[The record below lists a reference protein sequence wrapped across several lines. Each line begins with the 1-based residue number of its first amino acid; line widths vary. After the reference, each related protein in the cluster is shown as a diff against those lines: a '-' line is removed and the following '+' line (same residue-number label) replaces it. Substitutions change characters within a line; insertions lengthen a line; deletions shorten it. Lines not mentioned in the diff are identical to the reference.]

1 MGRRDI
7 LDHYSLKAQ
16 KEGYPA
22 RSVYKL
28 QEIQEKF
35 KIMKSGDKII
45 DVGASPGSW
54 TMYALKIAQG
64 KGLVVGADLKPLNLK
79 KEYPNLFFM
88 QGDVFKQETIDFLS
102 QKGPFNVVLSDAAP
116 NTTGNRLTDT
126 ARSFDLVKEII
137 EFTDKILLKGGN
149 SVVQV
154 FQGEDHKI
162 LLDRMKEIFTDVKTF
177 KPKSVRSESF
187 ETYFI
192 GINKI

>member
-1 MGRRDI
+1 MSRRDK

-28 QEIQEKF
+28 EEIQNKF
-35 KIMKSGDKII
+35 KIMKPGQKII

-54 TMYALKIAQG
+54 TMYALKVIQG
-64 KGLVVGADLKPLNLK
+64 SGLVVGADLKPLNLK

-88 QGDVFKQETIDFLS
+88 QGDVFKKETVDFLS
-102 QKGPFNVVLSDAAP
+102 EKGPFDVVLSDAAP
-116 NTTGNRLTDT
+116 STTGNRLTDT
-126 ARSFDLVKEII
+126 SRSLDLVLEILNLTDNILKE
-137 EFTDKILLKGGN
+137 GGN
-149 SVVQV
+149 CVFKI
-154 FQGEDHKI
+154 FQGEDSHQV
-162 LLDRMKEIFTDVKTF
+162 LDKMKKMFNDVKTF

-192 GINKI
+192 GLNKK

>member
-1 MGRRDI
+1 MGRRDK
-7 LDHYSLKAQ
+7 LDHYSLKAK

-28 QEIQEKF
+28 EEIQQKF
-35 KIMKSGDKII
+35 KIMKPGHKII

-88 QGDVFKQETIDFLS
+88 QGDVFKEETITFLCE
-102 QKGPFNVVLSDAAP
+102 KGPFDVVLSDAAP
-116 NTTGNRLTDT
+116 STTGNRLTDT
-126 ARSFDLVKEII
+126 TRSYDLVLEILTL
-137 EFTDKILLKGGN
+137 TDNILKPGGN
-149 SVVQV
+149 SVYKIY
-154 FQGEDHKI
+154 QGEDSNDI
-162 LLDRMKEIFTDVKTF
+162 LKRMKLMFNEVKTF

-187 ETYFI
+187 EIYFI
-192 GINKI
+192 GLNKK

>member
-64 KGLVVGADLKPLNLK
+64 KGLVVGADLKPLDLK
-79 KEYPNLFFM
+79 KDYPNLFFM

-137 EFTDKILLKGGN
+137 EFTDKILLRGGN
-149 SVVQV
+149 SVVKV